1 MTKEKLIKIVKI
13 FPLIGLSVIL
23 FLGAIILILTFLN
36 DDAKY
41 LTIGK
46 IIFCLFII
54 SIISVQITNLFVSIS
69 ILCQNWDNEKI
80 EEMKIFWMIL
90 SMTFLGVV
98 GLIGFYLNYKKINS
112 KIIIEEEIEVQTI

>member
-1 MTKEKLIKIVKI
+1 MTKEKLIKIVKF

-36 DDAKY
+36 DDTKY

-90 SMTFLGVV
+90 SMTFLGVI

-112 KIIIEEEIEVQTI
+112 KIIIEQEIEVQTI